1 MRGNTP
7 GAGSIAVGVSGS
19 FSDIKGANAA
29 QCVQWGLWVL
39 GQAWGVVGDAAA
51 QAPPGP
57 RAGNSQGNL
66 CSSSCAWKMI
76 RNTSGFLSEVI
87 STAACPGPG
96 ELCAAEDARAGH
108 DRCTGAAEMC
118 SQVMPAPAL
127 SRYPGG
133 IYCCPV
139 SVFLISKLE
148 GNRSLLL
155 RLPGYINTGGVTQVV
170 QEPGLSERV
179 LWFGEV

>member
-1 MRGNTP
+1 MLHRHHLGQEQGILRGI
-7 GAGSIAVGVSGS
+7 SLCS
-19 FSDIKGANAA
+19 FS
-29 QCVQWGLWVL
+29 CV
-39 GQAWGVVGDAAA
+39 
-51 QAPPGP
+51 
-57 RAGNSQGNL
+57 
-66 CSSSCAWKMI
+66 WKMI

-87 STAACPGPG
+87 STAACPEPG
-96 ELCAAEDARAGH
+96 ELCAEYAAEGARAGH

-127 SRYPGG
+127 SRYLGG

-155 RLPGYINTGGVTQVV
+155 RLPGYINTDGVTQVV